1 MMTPKLI
8 AMPIADFAF
17 WLRVVLSTGFLIAG
31 LVPTASMATPILRCK
46 IDQGGNT
53 QVLELAPVND
63 PYTVKAID
71 INGRFRFKAVVVGD
85 ARQVEYIKL
94 YTYDNPKRQP
104 VLLHEAKY
112 MAPVAQHSPLPAAL
126 TGVNYVYSSRLE
138 RELQYEC
145 ALLEAMP

>member
-1 MMTPKLI
+1 MPKLI
-8 AMPIADFAF
+8 AKSTADFTF
-17 WLRVVLSTGFLIAG
+17 RLRFVLSTGFLIAG
-31 LVPTASMATPILRCK
+31 LIPAATLATPILRCK

-53 QVLELAPVND
+53 RVLEISPVND

-112 MAPVAQHSPLPAAL
+112 MAPVAQRSPLPAAL
-126 TGVNYVYSSRLE
+126 TGVNYIYSPRLE

-145 ALLEAMP
+145 TLLDITS